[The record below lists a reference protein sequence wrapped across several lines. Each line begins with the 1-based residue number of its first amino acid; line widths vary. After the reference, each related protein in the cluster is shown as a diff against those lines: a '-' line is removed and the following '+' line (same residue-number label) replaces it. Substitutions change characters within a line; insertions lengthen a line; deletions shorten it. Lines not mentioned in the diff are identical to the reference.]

1 MPEIRV
7 SGLSLPTEP
16 GANLLDV
23 LQAAGLPV
31 ASSCRAGHC
40 QTCLV
45 RSDSPGVPA
54 QARAGLSLSQ
64 QQAGWLLSC
73 QCPVQADLSVELH
86 DPARDGVPARVHSVD
101 RLAPGILRLRL
112 ALQRPMRFRPGQHL
126 SIWAT
131 DTLARPYSIAS
142 QSGDPWLEFHIRE
155 HRAGAMSQAL
165 GHMKPGDPVHLGA
178 PGGALHYDLDWSDRP
193 LLLLGR
199 GTGLAPLQAIAR
211 EALSKGHEEHVD
223 LWHWHSD
230 ADDGCY
236 LAEALLELAAAF
248 PKLRLHLRHEKQ
260 LDADLASLRP
270 ASRSAIALAAGA
282 PGFVDRLRRPLFMA
296 GLAGRQIIDEAFAM
310 REAP

>member
-1 MPEIRV
+1 MPEVRV
-7 SGLSLPTEP
+7 SGLSLSTES
-16 GANLLDV
+16 GANLLDA

-45 RSDSPGVPA
+45 RSDSSGVPA
-54 QARAGLSLSQ
+54 QARYGLSLPQ

-73 QCPVQADLSVELH
+73 QCPVQADLTVELH
-86 DPARDGVPARVHSVD
+86 DPARDGIPAWVHSID
-101 RLAPGILRLRL
+101 RLAPTILRVRL
-112 ALQRPMRFRPGQHL
+112 VMHKPMRFRPGQHL
-126 SIWAT
+126 SIWVT

-142 QSGDPWLEFHIRE
+142 QNGDPWLEFHIRQ
-155 HRAGAMSQAL
+155 HRTGAMSQAL
-165 GHMKPGDPVHLGA
+165 ARLEPGQPVYLGA
-178 PGGALHYDLDWSDRP
+178 PGGALHYDVDWSDRP

-211 EALSKGHEEHVD
+211 DAIARGHGQYID
-223 LWHWHSD
+223 LWHWHSA
-230 ADDGCY
+230 ADNGCY
-236 LAEALLELAAAF
+236 LAEALLELATAF
-248 PKLRLHLRHEKQ
+248 PILRVHLRHEKQ
-260 LDADLASLRP
+260 LDTDLATLRP
-270 ASRSAIALAAGA
+270 ASRNAIALAAGD